1 MKKLLLPI
9 IALAMLF
16 VGCAKEVEEQAPT
29 DRSTRTEATQQPIEF
44 SNQTLSFASMAQLDA
59 KVAELAELTYEDR
72 QAWLDG
78 QSGFVS
84 MEAAASKVGEQM
96 RICPDLDNVLALR
109 EAYADVFVFDPST
122 VVPVNAAP
130 YYKVSKS
137 GYEWVC
143 NAYGDVE
150 VGGQVLNLNDITS
163 YAQTWRGKADNEAI
177 LARNPATRAI
187 NTLTLTDGGARST
200 ITAIFMPSSGY
211 RVSLKY
217 VSEGIIN
224 SQWWA
229 PREDKFTVSFTED
242 RTNLSSF
249 DYYDGIYAFLTYPGS
264 WATVTTVNGI
274 IVEQIL
280 GTTSKNF
287 VNSTCYTIESKNAYK
302 SGDLV
307 IVL

>member
-1 MKKLLLPI
+1 
-9 IALAMLF
+9 MLF

-78 QSGFVS
+78 QSGFLS
-84 MEAAASKVGEQM
+84 MQNASYQINEQM

-109 EAYADVFVFDPST
+109 EAYADLFVFDPST
-122 VVPVNAAP
+122 IVPVNATP

-163 YAQTWRGKADNEAI
+163 YAQTWRGKIDSESI
-177 LARNPATRAI
+177 LSRSPQTRGV
-187 NTLTLTDGGARST
+187 NTLTLTDGGARSF
-200 ITAIFMPSSGY
+200 ITAKFTGVNTIEAALEY
-211 RVSLKY
+211 K
-217 VSEGIIN
+217 SEGIIN

-229 PREDKFTVSFTED
+229 PREDEFTVSFIEGK
-242 RTNLSSF
+242 TNISSF
-249 DYYDGIYAFLTYPGS
+249 DAYKGIYAFITYPGS
-264 WATVTTVNGI
+264 WATVTTYN
-274 IVEQIL
+274 
-280 GTTSKNF
+280 GTTVTQPVGVSYQGFINSTRYNIGSKN
-287 VNSTCYTIESKNAYK
+287 TYR
-302 SGDLV
+302 SGEIV
-307 IVL
+307 IVQ